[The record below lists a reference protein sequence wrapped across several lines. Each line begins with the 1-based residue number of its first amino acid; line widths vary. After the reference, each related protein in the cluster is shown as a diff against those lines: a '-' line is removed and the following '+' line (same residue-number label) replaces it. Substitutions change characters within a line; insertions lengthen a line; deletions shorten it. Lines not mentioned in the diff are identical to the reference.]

1 MDADRKFLVRASGDL
16 WEVGSTHLTGS
27 GSGLDAGSTSI
38 GLPLS
43 IHLNYSV
50 FDCQWLFDG
59 IHKEEGRPQK
69 CSQCENTFKQTHF
82 LRMHMKK
89 KHNV

>member
-1 MDADRKFLVRASGDL
+1 MVVEVVDILGAAYGRVLKKAKEGYFWMRIGNSSSVHPETCG
-16 WEVGSTHLTGS
+16 EVGSTHLTGS

-50 FDCQWLFDG
+50 FDCQWLFGG
-59 IHKEEGRPQK
+59 IYKEENP
-69 CSQCENTFKQTHF
+69 
-82 LRMHMKK
+82 
-89 KHNV
+89 

>member
-1 MDADRKFLVRASGDL
+1 MHPETCG
-16 WEVGSTHLTGS
+16 EVGSTHLTGS

-59 IHKEEGRPQK
+59 IHKEENPR
-69 CSQCENTFKQTHF
+69 SAASVRIHLSRHTS
-82 LRMHMKK
+82 
-89 KHNV
+89 